1 MKKTLV
7 CLALLG
13 CVIPAGA
20 EAPPGWQN
28 RYSAVGGTEVWTMPS
43 GPITSPTEATF
54 VAAAGGGFTATSL
67 IAPVLADGR
76 AVALTVY
83 RAVTGSALLAAGSR
97 LLGTPAGMVA
107 SAAGVAYL
115 LAKSP
120 SFAAWIA
127 GDNGQNVRIGPSG
140 LLEKKAPDLPGT
152 YQMTSTFGHACSGT
166 VLSEVMNCSV
176 AGLTVQGD
184 WVVGVGYQQVPVHWQ
199 GGSCQTQSVMVEW
212 QTVGNFVA
220 SELRCTLLQ
229 AGGSGGWLP
238 ASMNDIAPYM
248 TTRPPPASYP
258 TEILTAGEKIEASA
272 LNILNPALLP
282 EAPIFSRTIQY
293 PKQVDHTATTVA
305 AGNPFNLP
313 DNTPVQEVSTES
325 IMTGPGSITATGG
338 ASLGYDMLAPAPIS
352 LPVDKTITRTFNPAT
367 NSTTSTTTTS
377 PHGAVV
383 TQTYV
388 PTTTMTSTPTTST
401 VSKSVSK
408 TTITVDSVTGQ
419 PVTNTET
426 TVETAPVAPPVAV
439 PTDCEKF
446 PSHIGC
452 AEFGQPPSAE
462 VLAKTSVPV
471 SITSVAFAGSSSC
484 PSPLTFSAMTG
495 SYSVSYQPICDK
507 LAVLRGLFVAIAGVI
522 AAYIVITAFK
532 V

>member
-1 MKKTLV
+1 MKKSLLALALV
-7 CLALLG
+7 CFLA
-13 CVIPAGA
+13 PAGA

-28 RYSAVGGTEVWTMPS
+28 RYSTVGGTEVWTMPS

-54 VAAAGGGFTATSL
+54 VALAGGGFRATSL

-76 AVALTVY
+76 AVALTVV
-83 RAVTGSALLAAGSR
+83 RAVSGSALLAAAAG
-97 LLGTPAGMVA
+97 LLGSPAGMVA

-115 LAKSP
+115 LSKSP
-120 SFAAWIA
+120 SFSAWIA
-127 GDNGQNVRIGPSG
+127 GDNGQNVRIGPTTG
-140 LLEKKAPDLPGT
+140 QLEKKVISN
-152 YQMTSTFGHACSGT
+152 TSTWTVWGNNVCTQPTLSAAFACAFPG
-166 VLSEVMNCSV
+166 
-176 AGLTVQGD
+176 A
-184 WVVGVGYQQVPVHWQ
+184 Y
-199 GGSCQTQSVMVEW
+199 
-212 QTVGNFVA
+212 
-220 SELRCTLLQ
+220 TLG
-229 AGGSGGWLP
+229 AFLP
-238 ASMNDIAPYM
+238 ASGTYEVWLNGNIVANSDVRENTTSGPDSWVPASLNDIAPYM
-248 TTRPPPASYP
+248 TARPPPSTYP
-258 TEILTAGEKIEASA
+258 TEILTAGEKIEASG
-272 LNILNPALLP
+272 LSITNPALLP

-293 PKQVDHTATTVA
+293 PKQVDQTSTTVA
-305 AGNPFNLP
+305 AGNPFNLA
-313 DNTPVQEVSTES
+313 DNTPVQEFSTES

-338 ASLGYDMLAPAPIS
+338 ASLGYDMLAPAPIT

-408 TTITVDSVTGQ
+408 TTVTIDSVTGQ
-419 PVTNTET
+419 AVTNTET
-426 TVETAPVAPPVAV
+426 TVETTPIAPPVAT

-452 AEFGQPPSAE
+452 ADFGQPPSADLL
-462 VLAKTSVPV
+462 VKSTNAV
-471 SITSVAFAGSSSC
+471 SITAIAFAGSSAC
-484 PSPLTFSAMTG
+484 PGPLTFGAMG
-495 SYSVSYQPICDK
+495 GNYAVSYQPLCDK